1 MSEIG
6 GVITAMATPF
16 EPNGAV
22 DEAAA
27 RRLAAHLVEHG
38 SHGVVVAGS
47 TGEAATLDDAEHIGL
62 LAAIVAEIGERA
74 TVICGTGT
82 NDTRHSIELTR
93 AAAEA
98 GAEAALVVT
107 PYYNKPNRAG
117 IRAHFEAI
125 GAAVPDLPLIAYNI
139 PSRVVVNVPP
149 ADLAELAEIDSVV
162 AVKQANNDEIGPV
175 EGLDVLAG
183 NDDVFLKTLELG
195 LAGGILVATHLVGDQ
210 AREMWDAAQAGELD
224 RAREIDAGLRPLYDA
239 LAVTTNPMPLKA
251 ALEIAGLIPSGAL
264 RLPMVPVD
272 DEQRTTIREALDA
285 VGVPVVS

>member
-1 MSEIG
+1 MTEIR
-6 GVITAMATPF
+6 GVLTAMATPF
-16 EPNGAV
+16 EKGGAV

-27 RRLAAHLVEHG
+27 RRLARYLIEHG

-47 TGEAATLDDAEHIGL
+47 TGEAATLDDEEHISL
-62 LAAIVAEIGERA
+62 LRAVVEEVGDEA

-98 GAEAALVVT
+98 GAEAALIVT

-125 GAAVPDLPLIAYNI
+125 AAAVPGLPLIAYNI

-149 ADLAELAEIDSVV
+149 AELAELAQIESVV
-162 AVKQANNDEIGPV
+162 AVKQANNDDLGAV
-175 EGLDVLAG
+175 EGLGVLAG
-183 NDDVFLKTLELG
+183 NDDVFLRTLELG
-195 LAGGILVATHLVGDQ
+195 LDGGILVASHLVGERM
-210 AREMWDAAQAGELD
+210 REMWDTAQGGDLE
-224 RAREIDAGLRPLYDA
+224 RAREIDAELRPVYEA

-251 ALEIAGLIPSGAL
+251 ALEIAGLIPNGAL

-272 DEQRTTIREALDA
+272 DSQRETIRAALEAAGVA
-285 VGVPVVS
+285 VGA